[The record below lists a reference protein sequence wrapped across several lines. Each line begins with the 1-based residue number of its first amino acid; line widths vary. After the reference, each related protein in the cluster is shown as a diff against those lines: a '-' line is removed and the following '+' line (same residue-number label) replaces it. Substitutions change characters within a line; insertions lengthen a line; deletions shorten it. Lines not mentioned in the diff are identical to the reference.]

1 MKRNL
6 PIIALFILSVNL
18 VSCKKAVEQKQ
29 QDIIMSA
36 ITDGIWVVEK
46 YLEGANNISN
56 DFLNY
61 DFKFK
66 NDGTVTGTRAAEV
79 NSGTWSG
86 NATNYSITSNFPS
99 APDPIQKMNGVWK
112 ITDSYLDYVEAEMT
126 TTGGK
131 NILHLRKKP

>member
-1 MKRNL
+1 
-6 PIIALFILSVNL
+6 
-18 VSCKKAVEQKQ
+18 
-29 QDIIMSA
+29 MSA